1 MDKSYNPTSIEDKN
15 YNLWI
20 DNKYY
25 KAEPDKNK
33 IPFSIV
39 IPPPNITGSLHIG
52 HALNNT
58 LQDILVRYK
67 KMSGYDVLWVPGTD
81 HAGIAT
87 QIMVEK
93 DLLKEGISKHDLGR
107 EEFVKKI
114 WQWKEE
120 SGGQIIH
127 QLKKL
132 GALPDWSRER
142 FTMDEGLSKAVRK
155 VFVELYN
162 QGLIFKDKRLVN
174 WDPKLKTAISDLE
187 VEQREQNGKYW
198 YIKYQLASDKNKFL
212 VVATT
217 RPETML
223 GDTAV
228 AVHPED
234 ERYKEF
240 VGKNVILPLVN
251 KEIPIISDEYSD
263 PEKGTGAV
271 KITPAHDFNDFEV
284 GKRHNLEQINIL
296 DIDGKINNN
305 APKKYIGLDR
315 FEARN
320 NIINDLEAL
329 ELIVKVEDTIHAVPF
344 GDRSGEIIEP
354 YLTDQWFVDTKILA
368 KDAIKAVKSGKIKF
382 YPKYWENTYFEWMN
396 NIEPW
401 CISRQIWWGHQIPAW
416 YGPDGKVFVEE
427 NELDAKSA
435 SKKYYKKDVELKR
448 DTDVLDTWFSS
459 GLWPFSTMGW
469 PEKTDDINTYYPTQT
484 LITGFDIIFF
494 WVARMIMLGL
504 KFTGKP
510 PFSDIYIHGLIRDEN
525 GQKMSKTK
533 GNVID
538 PLDVANEY
546 GADSLRFSLTALA
559 SQGRDIKLS
568 FPVIEG
574 YRNFMNKIWNASR
587 FVILN
592 LEKNTKYSN
601 RIKTENLQIIDKW
614 ILNKLN
620 KTINSVN
627 THYDNYEYDKVASS
641 IYHFIWNEYCDW
653 YIELSKKELYG
664 DDPSKKTLKL
674 EILLKVLVDSLK
686 LLHPISPYIS
696 EEIYQILS
704 KTGYKGSQKKSIL
717 LEEAP
722 VNIDDYEFEN
732 EYREIEYIKEIV
744 VAIRNIRANVGI
756 HPSDKIDIEL
766 NPENNSIENII
777 KNNLIPIQIM
787 SSTKNI
793 KIVKSS
799 ANNKSIT
806 SVIQGLEINLPVE
819 GVIDVGKEV
828 VRLEKDLGKLSN
840 DLSKTSKKL
849 SSSNFLE
856 KAPPE
861 VVSKEK
867 GKLEEFKF
875 QISKIQEIL
884 NKLKNI

>member
-87 QIMVEK
+87 QIMVER
-93 DLLKEGISKHDLGR
+93 DLLKEGINKHDLGR

-142 FTMDEGLSKAVRK
+142 FTMDEGLSTAVRK
-155 VFVELYN
+155 VFVELYKE
-162 QGLIFKDKRLVN
+162 GLIFKDKRLVN

-251 KEIPIISDEYSD
+251 KEIPVISDEYSD

-284 GKRHNLEQINIL
+284 GKRHNLEKINIL

-315 FEARN
+315 FEARKK
-320 NIINDLEAL
+320 IINDLEAL
-329 ELIVKVEDTIHAVPF
+329 ELIVKVEDIVHAVPF

-354 YLTDQWFVDTKILA
+354 YLTDQWYVDTKILA

-427 NELDAKSA
+427 NELNAKSA
-435 SKKYYKKDVELKR
+435 SKKYYKKDVELER

-592 LEKNTKYSN
+592 LEKNKKYTN

-664 DDPSKKTLKL
+664 DDLSKKTLKL
-674 EILLKVLVDSLK
+674 EILLKVLIDSLK
-686 LLHPISPYIS
+686 LLHPISPFIS

-766 NPENNSIENII
+766 NPENNNIENII

-806 SVIQGLEINLPVE
+806 SVIKGLEINLPVE
-819 GVIDVGKEV
+819 GVIDVGKEI

>member
-25 KAEPDKNK
+25 KADPENQKK
-33 IPFSIV
+33 PFSIV
-39 IPPPNITGSLHIG
+39 IPPPNVTGSLHIG

-67 KMSGYDVLWVPGTD
+67 KMSGFDVLWVPGTD

-87 QIMVEK
+87 QMMVEK
-93 DLLKEGISKHDLGR
+93 ELLKDGKNKHDLGR
-107 EEFVKKI
+107 DKFIDRI
-114 WQWKEE
+114 WQWKDE

-142 FTMDEGLSKAVRK
+142 FTMDEGLSAAVRK
-155 VFVELYN
+155 VFVDLYKE
-162 QGLIFKDKRLVN
+162 GLIFKDKRLVN

-187 VEQREQNGKYW
+187 VEQKEQNGKYW
-198 YIKYQLASDKNKFL
+198 HIKYHLADDKNKYI

-240 VGKNVILPLVN
+240 VNKKVILPLVD
-251 KEIPIISDEYSD
+251 KEIPIITDEYSD

-296 DIDGKINNN
+296 DTEGKINNK
-305 APKKYIGLDR
+305 APEKYAGLDR
-315 FEARN
+315 FKARN
-320 NIINDLEAL
+320 IIVNDLEEL
-329 ELIVKVEDTIHAVPF
+329 GLIVKVEETVHAVPY

-354 YLTDQWFVDTKILA
+354 FLTDQWYVDTKVLA
-368 KDAIKAVKSGKIKF
+368 VEAIKAVKNEDIKF

-416 YGPDGKVFVEE
+416 YGPDGTVFVEE
-427 NELDAKSA
+427 NETEAKKTA
-435 SKKYYKKDVELKR
+435 KKHYNKDTELTR

-469 PEKTDDINTYYPTQT
+469 PENSADLEKYYPTQT

-504 KFTGKP
+504 KFTSKP
-510 PFSDIYIHGLIRDEN
+510 PFRDIYIHGLIRDES

-538 PLDVANEY
+538 PLDVAKEY

-592 LEKNTKYSN
+592 LEEDTDYNDKIDTASLD
-601 RIKTENLQIIDKW
+601 TIDKW
-614 ILNKLN
+614 ILTKLN
-620 KTINSVN
+620 ITIKSVN
-627 THYDNYEYDKVASS
+627 THYENYEYDKVASS

-664 DDPSKKTLKL
+664 DDSKKKTIKL
-674 EILLKVLVDSLK
+674 EMLLKVLTDSLK
-686 LLHPISPYIS
+686 LLHPISPFIS
-696 EEIYQILS
+696 EELYQILAE
-704 KTGYKGSQKKSIL
+704 KGYKGTQKDSIL
-717 LEEAP
+717 LEDAP
-722 VNIDDYEFEN
+722 DTIEEYNFEN
-732 EYREIEYIKEIV
+732 EYNEIEYIKEIV

-756 HPSDKIDIEL
+756 HPSEKIDIEL
-766 NPENNSIENII
+766 IPENKGIEKII
-777 KNNLIPIQIM
+777 LNNKTPIQGM
-787 SSTKNI
+787 SSTKDI
-793 KIVKSS
+793 KIVSDSS
-799 ANNKSIT
+799 NTKSIS
-806 SVIQGLEINLPVE
+806 SVIQGLEVNLPVE
-819 GVIDVGKEV
+819 GVIDVALEV
-828 VRLEKDLGKLSN
+828 KRLEKDLGKLKG
-840 DLSKTSKKL
+840 DLNKTANKL
-849 SSSNFLE
+849 KSSNFLE
-856 KAPPE
+856 KAPAE
-861 VVSKEK
+861 VINKEK
-867 GKLEEFKF
+867 SKQEEFEF
-875 QISKIQEIL
+875 QIKKINDIL
-884 NKLKNI
+884 QKLKGI

>member
-155 VFVELYN
+155 VFVELYK

-329 ELIVKVEDTIHAVPF
+329 ELIVKVEDTIHSVPI

-354 YLTDQWFVDTKILA
+354 YLTDQWYVDTKILA

-427 NELDAKSA
+427 TELDAKSA

-568 FPVIEG
+568 FAVIEG

-592 LEKNTKYSN
+592 LEKNTKYLN

-627 THYDNYEYDKVASS
+627 THYDNYEYDKVANS

-664 DDPSKKTLKL
+664 DDSSKKTLKL

-766 NPENNSIENII
+766 NPENNNIENII

>member
-1 MDKSYNPTSIEDKN
+1 
-15 YNLWI
+15 
-20 DNKYY
+20 
-25 KAEPDKNK
+25 
-33 IPFSIV
+33 
-39 IPPPNITGSLHIG
+39 
-52 HALNNT
+52 
-58 LQDILVRYK
+58 
-67 KMSGYDVLWVPGTD
+67 
-81 HAGIAT
+81 
-87 QIMVEK
+87 
-93 DLLKEGISKHDLGR
+93 
-107 EEFVKKI
+107 
-114 WQWKEE
+114 
-120 SGGQIIH
+120 
-127 QLKKL
+127 
-132 GALPDWSRER
+132 
-142 FTMDEGLSKAVRK
+142 
-155 VFVELYN
+155 
-162 QGLIFKDKRLVN
+162 
-174 WDPKLKTAISDLE
+174 
-187 VEQREQNGKYW
+187 
-198 YIKYQLASDKNKFL
+198 
-212 VVATT
+212 
-217 RPETML
+217 
-223 GDTAV
+223 
-228 AVHPED
+228 
-234 ERYKEF
+234 
-240 VGKNVILPLVN
+240 
-251 KEIPIISDEYSD
+251 
-263 PEKGTGAV
+263 
-271 KITPAHDFNDFEV
+271 
-284 GKRHNLEQINIL
+284 
-296 DIDGKINNN
+296 
-305 APKKYIGLDR
+305 
-315 FEARN
+315 
-320 NIINDLEAL
+320 
-329 ELIVKVEDTIHAVPF
+329 
-344 GDRSGEIIEP
+344 
-354 YLTDQWFVDTKILA
+354 
-368 KDAIKAVKSGKIKF
+368 
-382 YPKYWENTYFEWMN
+382 
-396 NIEPW
+396 
-401 CISRQIWWGHQIPAW
+401 
-416 YGPDGKVFVEE
+416 
-427 NELDAKSA
+427 
-435 SKKYYKKDVELKR
+435 
-448 DTDVLDTWFSS
+448 
-459 GLWPFSTMGW
+459 
-469 PEKTDDINTYYPTQT
+469 
-484 LITGFDIIFF
+484 
-494 WVARMIMLGL
+494 
-504 KFTGKP
+504 
-510 PFSDIYIHGLIRDEN
+510 
-525 GQKMSKTK
+525 
-533 GNVID
+533 
-538 PLDVANEY
+538 
-546 GADSLRFSLTALA
+546 
-559 SQGRDIKLS
+559 
-568 FPVIEG
+568 
-574 YRNFMNKIWNASR
+574 MNKIWNASR

-592 LEKNTKYSN
+592 LEKNTKYTN

-620 KTINSVN
+620 KTRNSVN
-627 THYDNYEYDKVASS
+627 THYDNYEYDKVANS

-664 DDPSKKTLKL
+664 DDSSKKTLKL

>member
-15 YNLWI
+15 YKLWI
-20 DNKYY
+20 DKKYY
-25 KAEPDKNK
+25 IAEPDTQKK
-33 IPFSIV
+33 PFSIV
-39 IPPPNITGSLHIG
+39 IPPPNVTGSLHIG

-87 QIMVEK
+87 QMMVEK
-93 DLLKEGISKHDLGR
+93 DLLKENKNKHDLGR
-107 EEFVKKI
+107 DEFIKRVWK
-114 WQWKEE
+114 WKEE

-142 FTMDEGLSKAVRK
+142 FTMDEGLSSAVRK
-155 VFVELYN
+155 VFVDLYKE
-162 QGLIFKDKRLVN
+162 GLIFKDKRLVN

-187 VEQREQNGKYW
+187 VEQREQNGHYW
-198 YIKYQLASDKNKFL
+198 FIKYQLADNKNKFII
-212 VVATT
+212 VATT

-228 AVHPED
+228 AVHPD
-234 ERYKEF
+234 DDRYKEF
-240 VGKNVILPLVN
+240 IGKNVVLPLVD
-251 KEIPIISDEYSD
+251 KEIPVIADEYSD

-296 DIDGKINNN
+296 NEDGNINNN
-305 APKKYIGLDR
+305 APNKYSGLNR
-315 FEARN
+315 FDARKQ
-320 NIINDLEAL
+320 IINDLEQL
-329 ELIVKVEDTIHAVPF
+329 DLIVKVEDTVHVVPF

-354 YLTDQWFVDTKILA
+354 YLTDQWYVDAKKLA
-368 KDAIKAVKSGKIKF
+368 VDSIKAVKNGEIKF

-416 YGPDGKVFVEE
+416 YGPDGKEFVEE
-427 NELDAKSA
+427 SEELAIISA
-435 SKKYYKKDVELKR
+435 NKHYGKDVGLVR
-448 DTDVLDTWFSS
+448 DKDVLDTWFSS

-469 PEKTDDINTYYPTQT
+469 PKETEDLKQYYPTQT

-510 PFSDIYIHGLIRDEN
+510 PFSDIYIHGLIRDES

-538 PLDVANEY
+538 PLDVAKEY

-592 LEKNTKYSN
+592 LDEDTDYS
-601 RIKTENLQIIDKW
+601 ENINPKDLDIIDKW
-614 ILNKLN
+614 ILTKLN

-627 THYDNYEYDKVASS
+627 EHYDNYEYDKVAGS

-664 DDPSKKTLKL
+664 EDLLKRKIKI
-674 EILLKVLVDSLK
+674 EIHLKVLTGSLK
-686 LLHPISPYIS
+686 LLHPVSPYIS
-696 EEIYQILS
+696 EELYQILS
-704 KTGYKGSQKKSIL
+704 KKGYKGTQKESIL
-717 LEEAP
+717 LENSP
-722 VNIDDYEFEN
+722 VNDDSFEFEN
-732 EYREIEYIKEIV
+732 EYKEIEYIKEIV
-744 VAIRNIRANVGI
+744 VAIRNIRANVGV

-766 NPENNSIENII
+766 NPENKVIKNII
-777 KNNLIPIQIM
+777 EKNIIPIQTM
-787 SSTKNI
+787 SSTGDI
-793 KIVKSS
+793 KIITDSS
-799 ANNKSIT
+799 DSKSIT

-819 GVIDVGKEV
+819 GVIDVEKEV
-828 VRLEKDLGKLSN
+828 KRLDKDLTKLEG
-840 DLSKTSKKL
+840 DLSKTLKKL
-849 SSSNFLE
+849 SSSNFIE
-856 KAPPE
+856 KAPSE
-861 VVSKEK
+861 VIEKEK
-867 GKLEEFKF
+867 SKQEEFEF
-875 QISKIQEIL
+875 QIKRIREIVG
-884 NKLKNI
+884 KLKNI

>member
-15 YNLWI
+15 YKLWI

-142 FTMDEGLSKAVRK
+142 FTMDEGLSKAVIK
-155 VFVELYN
+155 VFVELYK

-284 GKRHNLEQINIL
+284 GKRHNLAQINIL

-329 ELIVKVEDTIHAVPF
+329 GLIVKVEDTIHAVPF

-354 YLTDQWFVDTKILA
+354 YLTDQWYVDTKILA

-592 LEKNTKYSN
+592 LEKNTKYTN

-664 DDPSKKTLKL
+664 DDSSKKTLKL

-704 KTGYKGSQKKSIL
+704 KTGYKGTQKKSIL

-766 NPENNSIENII
+766 NPENNNIENII